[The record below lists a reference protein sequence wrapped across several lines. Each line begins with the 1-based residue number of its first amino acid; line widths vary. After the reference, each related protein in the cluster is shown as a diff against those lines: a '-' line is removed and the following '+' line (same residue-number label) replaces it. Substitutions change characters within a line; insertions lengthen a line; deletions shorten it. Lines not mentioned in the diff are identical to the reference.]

1 MAVVLVEPPEA
12 AGSEELR
19 VSDRFPD
26 SGLIEGFGGGEDQL
40 LSQGEEGEGLVVV
53 EVVELSVVE
62 RIEGKGLTRDGF
74 RKEEEEEE
82 KKSK

>member
-1 MAVVLVEPPEA
+1 MVLVEPPA
-12 AGSEELR
+12 SAISEECR

-40 LSQGEEGEGLVVV
+40 LSQGEDEEGFVVV
-53 EVVELSVVE
+53 VVLELSDVE
-62 RIEGKGLTRDGF
+62 RIEDKGLTRDGF